1 MKFRAKIGSSTQ
13 LHKLV
18 LTLSK
23 LGSSCLVQLT
33 PEQLSFSIAQEG
45 SDSAMVVTE
54 LREALMFVEWKIE
67 SRAEN
72 NRISFFANLEN
83 LARVLKSVD
92 ANCSAKTMP
101 ATAHMKLSKK
111 EGTPMLSF
119 DIRIDHGG
127 RMSSVQHD
135 VPLRLAQSADET
147 RAYAEPS
154 INNAAGAV
162 TVVLPWNEIRA
173 LRNVVERMKS
183 ISDKVLLTVSGT
195 LGPSDVAAA
204 AASDAPPLIPGAG
217 KLMLEVRAKD
227 PKAAGHTWTLQPV
240 PRRGRLIR
248 TTR

>member
-1 MKFRAKIGSSTQ
+1 
-13 LHKLV
+13 
-18 LTLSK
+18 
-23 LGSSCLVQLT
+23 
-33 PEQLSFSIAQEG
+33 
-45 SDSAMVVTE
+45 
-54 LREALMFVEWKIE
+54 
-67 SRAEN
+67 
-72 NRISFFANLEN
+72 
-83 LARVLKSVD
+83 
-92 ANCSAKTMP
+92 
-101 ATAHMKLSKK
+101 
-111 EGTPMLSF
+111 MLSF

-154 INNAAGAV
+154 INDSAGAV

-227 PKAAGHTWTLQPV
+227 PKAAGHTWTLPPV
-240 PRRGRLIR
+240 PRRGRLTR